1 MHAPSVHFL
10 LNVACTKMLSCVSI
24 VFHIPPSC
32 CPGTEV
38 FSKAR
43 PFRKGKQFQHLFLSS
58 ITQIVV
64 MGPTPPLAINIISY
78 ALQSGGGSRIIYV
91 PISIWWCTS
100 PLDNTN
106 IIVHSLWRATTAQSC
121 YFLPSTFGRVL
132 SHITLLYVVYAN
144 GYCPNVQAELDWMVF
159 SLIALSKLKWSKCM
173 EWTENK

>member
-1 MHAPSVHFL
+1 MPHTEKCIVHAPSVHFL

-78 ALQSGGGSRIIYV
+78 ALQSGGLPDYIGMYLYLYDDV
-91 PISIWWCTS
+91 PSS

-106 IIVHSLWRATTAQSC
+106 IIVHSLWRATTELL
-121 YFLPSTFGRVL
+121 FSTINIWQGPVSYNIIVCSIR
-132 SHITLLYVVYAN
+132 
-144 GYCPNVQAELDWMVF
+144 
-159 SLIALSKLKWSKCM
+159 
-173 EWTENK
+173 